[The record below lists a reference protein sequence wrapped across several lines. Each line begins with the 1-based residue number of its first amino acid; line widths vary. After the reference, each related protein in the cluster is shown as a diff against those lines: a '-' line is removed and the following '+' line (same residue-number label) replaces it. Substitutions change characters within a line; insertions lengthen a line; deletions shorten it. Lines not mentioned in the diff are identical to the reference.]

1 MKTVNLLRETNN
13 QEAAILDF
21 YLESIVE
28 LDHCGTSEDTSSWWS
43 KRDLNLDAL
52 EHGFTCARPFITQN
66 FIRQKMSKNEVQT
79 KKIHSQVGTIKTL

>member
-1 MKTVNLLRETNN
+1 MASIRKMKTVNFLRETNN

-43 KRDLNLDAL
+43 KRDLNVDA
-52 EHGFTCARPFITQN
+52 
-66 FIRQKMSKNEVQT
+66 
-79 KKIHSQVGTIKTL
+79 